1 MNSNMI
7 EKVESSLWF
16 PEPTK
21 EDDSI
26 AGRGEG
32 PFAWLGRSTSVRAR
46 ECRRFL
52 NHNIAAVPSDWQPK
66 LHQHF
71 ETREW
76 QSVFFEMVVGRT
88 LQILGASIEVEV
100 PVAGTNKHPDFKAI
114 FPDGTVTVEATV
126 PKLNRV
132 IARKITANE
141 DLIKTIEELI
151 PDGWSIHA
159 WRLPQIGPNDSKRKF
174 KKTIGNIFAK
184 LPPATTPNLGSM
196 RIEVDS
202 GFDGELA
209 LTLKPE
215 RRGRAVPVRGMA
227 VGPDDAEQR
236 IVAAVVRKKRQVKK
250 ANTPVLLAISTSP
263 SGDLEDYDRA
273 LFGLTYEEV
282 DLNGNLVSEGFKPV
296 GILGQSRRQQPT
308 IAGVL
313 AYTEVGFSR
322 ASDPVLF
329 MHPSFSGSLPEAL
342 TRLQVRSLDNNGIS
356 VRPAQ
361 IKNVLVDMNFV
372 RVR

>member
-1 MNSNMI
+1 MI
-7 EKVESSLWF
+7 ERIESSLWF
-16 PEPTK
+16 PGPAN

-26 AGRGEG
+26 ARRGEG
-32 PFAWLGRSTSVRAR
+32 TFGWLSRSTSIKAR

-52 NHNIAAVPSDWQPK
+52 NHNIAAVPSDWRPK
-66 LHQHF
+66 LHRHF

-88 LQILGASIEVEV
+88 LQILGAAIEVEV
-100 PVAGTNKHPDFKAI
+100 PVVRTNKHPDFKAI

-126 PKLNRV
+126 PELNRV
-132 IARKITANE
+132 IAKKITANE
-141 DLIKTIEELI
+141 DLIEIIEELV
-151 PDGWSIHA
+151 PDGWSVHA
-159 WRLPQIGPNDSKRKF
+159 WRLPQIGPSDSKRKF
-174 KKTIGNIFAK
+174 KKIIGNIFAK

-209 LTLKPE
+209 LTLRPD
-215 RRGRAVPVRGMA
+215 RRGRAVPVRGLA
-227 VGPDDAEQR
+227 AGPDDAEER

-250 ANTPVLLAISTSP
+250 ANTPVLLAINTSP

-282 DLNGNLVSEGFKPV
+282 DLDGNSVRKGFKPV
-296 GILGQSRRQQPT
+296 GIFGQSRRQQPT

-313 AYTEVGFSR
+313 AYTEVGFPR

-329 MHPSFSGSLPEAL
+329 MHPRFSGSLPEAL
-342 TRLQVRSLDNNGIS
+342 TRMQVRSLDNNGIS

-361 IKNVLVDMNFV
+361 IKNVLIDMNFV
-372 RVR
+372 